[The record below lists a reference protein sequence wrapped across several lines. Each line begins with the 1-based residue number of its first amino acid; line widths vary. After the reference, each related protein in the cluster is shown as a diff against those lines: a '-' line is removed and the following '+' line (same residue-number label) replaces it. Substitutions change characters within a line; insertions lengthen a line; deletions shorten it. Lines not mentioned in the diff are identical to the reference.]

1 MSEIAVVY
9 HSTTGTTKR
18 LAQAVHAGASG
29 VANARASLH
38 AIAGE
43 DIRDGRFTNTAL
55 LARLDAADAI
65 IFGSPTFM
73 GGPSAQLKAFL
84 DATVSRWVTR
94 AWANKLAAGFTV
106 SATPSGDKL
115 HTLTSIAVTAMQL
128 GMIWVGVEETTRDP
142 HASNR
147 LSVYVGAAGQ
157 ADYST
162 NPPGVVPADLLTG
175 ERLGARV
182 AKLALRLAHSRAE

>member
-1 MSEIAVVY
+1 VSEIAVVY

-29 VANARASLH
+29 VAGARASLH
-38 AIAGE
+38 AIANE
-43 DIRDGRFTNTAL
+43 DMRDGRFSNNSL
-55 LARLDAADAI
+55 LAQLDAADAI

-73 GGPSAQLKAFL
+73 GGPSAQLKALL
-84 DATVSRWVTR
+84 DATVSRWVSR
-94 AWANKLAAGFTV
+94 AWANKLAAAFTV

-128 GMIWVGVEETTRDP
+128 GMIWVGVEETSRDARAP
-142 HASNR
+142 NR
-147 LSVYVGAAGQ
+147 LSVYMGAAGQ

-162 NPPGVVPADLLTG
+162 NPPGVNAADLRTG
-175 ERLGARV
+175 ELLGERV
-182 AKLALRLAHSRAE
+182 AKLALRLRASA

>member
-1 MSEIAVVY
+1 VTEIAVVY

-29 VANARASLH
+29 VAGARASLH

-43 DIRDGRFTNTAL
+43 DIRDGRFSNNSLFAQ
-55 LARLDAADAI
+55 LDLADAI

-128 GMIWVGVEETTRDP
+128 GMIWVGVEETSRN
-142 HASNR
+142 ASAPNR
-147 LSVYVGAAGQ
+147 LSVYMGAAGQ
-157 ADYST
+157 ADYSM
-162 NPPGVVPADLLTG
+162 NPPGVVAADLRTG
-175 ERLGARV
+175 QLLGTRV
-182 AKLALRLAHSRAE
+182 AKLALRLRAGA

>member
-1 MSEIAVVY
+1 VTEIAVVY
-9 HSTTGTTKR
+9 HSTTGTTTR

-29 VANARASLH
+29 VAGVRASLH
-38 AIAGE
+38 AIAGD
-43 DIRDGRFTNTAL
+43 DIRHGRFSNNSLFAQ
-55 LARLDAADAI
+55 LDLADAI

-128 GMIWVGVEETTRDP
+128 GMIWVGVEETSRD
-142 HASNR
+142 ASAPNR
-147 LSVYVGAAGQ
+147 LSVYMGAAGQ

-162 NPPGVVPADLLTG
+162 NPPGVVAADLRTG
-175 ERLGARV
+175 ELLGTRV
-182 AKLALRLAHSRAE
+182 AKLALRLRAGA